1 MPIGQ
6 LPQIGTELCMAFGE
20 EILLSTCLVMCMPT
34 ALTLF
39 YFLSPC
45 AGCLGCLP
53 AVGPIVTNFFGMCT
67 NYTSIGSQILANLP
81 NEWIGVCQL
90 ICPMAGG
97 AEAGAMP
104 SICPT
109 DMCANICP
117 PMPPPAV

>member
-6 LPQIGTELCMAFGE
+6 LPQIGTEICMAFGE
-20 EILLSTCLVMCMPT
+20 EILLSSCLVMCMPT
-34 ALTLF
+34 TLILF

-53 AVGPIVTNFFGMCT
+53 AVGPIVNQFFGMCT

-81 NEWIGVCQL
+81 NEWIGVCQM

-97 AEAGAMP
+97 AEAGEIPFM
-104 SICPT
+104 SS
-109 DMCANICP
+109 CANICP
-117 PMPPPAV
+117 QMPMPPPA